1 MKPTPRSLPARLGA
15 ALPDAVSALFFLS
28 VWVAPLAFG
37 AGMVKTA
44 MLIML
49 VEFILV
55 HASAFL
61 GNIAFSETASRAT
74 KLRGLLLFTGFYLLF
89 VLAFCFAFSAWWPVL
104 AFGWLLAAKLVV
116 AMDRRVPAPEL
127 LLRMQSAW
135 ALSAMAYLG
144 GVFLTVMM
152 PLPRLDMTRAIQ
164 PEFGLPGSGHWIDH
178 PHTVV
183 AFGAIY
189 FGFLAWA
196 KWKDWVLP
204 ASGFKGSAPKA

>member
-1 MKPTPRSLPARLGA
+1 MTVTPRSLLARLGA
-15 ALPDAVSALFFLS
+15 AFPDTVSALFFLS
-28 VWVAPLAFG
+28 VWIAPMALG
-37 AGMVKTA
+37 PGMVKTA

-61 GNIAFSETASRAT
+61 GSIAFSDKTSRPA
-74 KLRGLLLFTGFYLLF
+74 KLRGLLLFTGFYLMF

-104 AFGWLLAAKLVV
+104 AFGWLLGAKLTI

-135 ALSAMAYLG
+135 AMSAMAYLG
-144 GVFLTVMM
+144 GVFLTVIA
-152 PLPRLDMTRAIQ
+152 PIPRLGMTRDIQ
-164 PEFGLPGSGHWIDH
+164 PLFELPGSGHWVSY

-183 AFGAIY
+183 AFGAVY

-204 ASGFKGSAPKA
+204 ASGFKGNASTP